1 VSGTLMAEAEMRS
14 ATGFT
19 VVELVVALSL
29 LTIGVL
35 GLLTVA
41 ARVSRVVAEGQYYS
55 RVGSLAS
62 GQLEQQLAIGC
73 GAATAGELDASSAS
87 FAWTLSTDASG
98 LRWMTVIVS
107 GRTRVGTHVDTFTTV
122 SDCWMH

>member
-1 VSGTLMAEAEMRS
+1 MRS

-29 LTIGVL
+29 LTMGVL

-41 ARVSRVVAEGQYYS
+41 ARVYRVVEEGQYYS

-73 GAATAGELDASSAS
+73 DAAAAGDPDANSAAV
-87 FAWTLSTDASG
+87 AWTLSTDESG
-98 LRWMTVIVS
+98 VRWMTVVVS

-122 SDCWMH
+122 LDCWMH